1 MDELSSPSPQA
12 EARADRVSAVEPSDR
27 LPRSARR
34 AARSG
39 FFRALVFLLAL
50 TALCWVL
57 LVLHP
62 ETGALTVKSQ
72 TSIFDIGS
80 RVDRLVTNAAS
91 DALDGIAVIRK
102 IYSIPETDLVAP
114 LPDPTRY
121 GVTNDPA
128 EVQAVLDEAAVL
140 LDGQE
145 MIWNPDIQRVK
156 GSDIQYYRDDSILA
170 VAWKEPI
177 EYTAVSFCEIRI
189 ADGSQLRRCLAGNT
203 YGSSLH
209 LLATDMAKSVNAVI
223 AINGDY
229 YDYRRLGLTAYQ
241 RQLYRVNP
249 DRVDSAF
256 FTASGDILFSHPDEL
271 ADEAEAAQFLADN
284 DVVFAISFGPILVE
298 DGKMTQLGNYY
309 PVGEITDHYSRS
321 VIAQVDELH
330 YLLMTVNIEPGLTH
344 AATLYQAQR
353 FIYDKG
359 VQSAYNLDGGQTAVL
374 VFGGE
379 LFNRVDWGAQRNM
392 SDIIY
397 FATAI
402 PEEEWQT

>member
-1 MDELSSPSPQA
+1 MNEYSPA
-12 EARADRVSAVEPSDR
+12 ANEAVARPTEKPDRPSR
-27 LPRSARR
+27 F
-34 AARSG
+34 ARS
-39 FFRALVFLLAL
+39 FFLRFLFFLLSLLVLGWVLLAL
-50 TALCWVL
+50 
-57 LVLHP
+57 HP
-62 ETGALTVKSQ
+62 E
-72 TSIFDIGS
+72 IGS
-80 RVDRLVTNAAS
+80 VTVHTQQSRLDASGKVDRLVTNAAS
-91 DALDGIAVIRK
+91 DALDGIVVIRK
-102 IYSIPETDLVAP
+102 IYSIPEGDLVAP
-114 LPDPTRY
+114 LPNPACY

-128 EVQAVLDEAAVL
+128 EVQSVLADASAL
-140 LDGQE
+140 LEGEQLV
-145 MIWNPDIQRVK
+145 WNPDIERIK
-156 GSDIQYYRDDSILA
+156 GSELKYYRDDSIVA
-170 VAWKEPI
+170 VAWKEALR
-177 EYTAVSFCEIRI
+177 YTAVSFCEIRI

-209 LLATDMAKSVNAVI
+209 LQATEMARSVNAVI

-256 FTASGDILFSHPDEL
+256 FTASGDILYSHPDEL
-271 ADEAEAAQFLADN
+271 ADEAEARQFLIDN

-298 DGKMTQLGNYY
+298 NGEKTTLGNYY
-309 PVGEITDHYSRS
+309 PVGQITDHYSRS
-321 VIAQVDELH
+321 VIAQVGERH

-344 AATLYQAQR
+344 AATLAQAQD
-353 FIYDKG
+353 FIYSKG

-379 LFNRVDWGAQRNM
+379 LFNRVDWGTQRNM

-402 PEEEWQT
+402 PEEEWQS

>member
-1 MDELSSPSPQA
+1 MDNVSSATSPEQSSSPQPRKT
-12 EARADRVSAVEPSDR
+12 EKADRLSRFASSPVLCALAV
-27 LPRSARR
+27 
-34 AARSG
+34 
-39 FFRALVFLLAL
+39 LLSL
-50 TALCWVL
+50 TALCFVVL
-57 LVLHP
+57 ALHP
-62 ETGALTVKSQ
+62 ETGSITQDADSVFDASQ
-72 TSIFDIGS
+72 
-80 RVDRLVTNAAS
+80 RVDRLLTNAAS

-102 IYSIPETDLVAP
+102 VYSIPESYLVAP
-114 LPDPTRY
+114 KPDPSRY
-121 GVTNDPA
+121 GVTDDPS
-128 EVQAVLDEAAVL
+128 EVLAVLDEAKEL

-145 MIWNPDIQRVK
+145 LIWNPDIERIK
-156 GSDIQYYRDDSILA
+156 GSLIKYYRDDSIVA
-170 VAWKEPI
+170 VAWKEAL
-177 EYTAVSFCEIRI
+177 EYTAVSFAEIRI

-209 LLATDMAKSVNAVI
+209 LFATDMAKSVNAVI

-256 FTASGDILFSHPDEL
+256 FTGSGDILFSHPGEL
-271 ADEAEAAQFLADN
+271 ADEREAAQFLLDN

-298 DGKMTQLGNYY
+298 NGEKTELGSTY
-309 PVGEITDHYSRS
+309 PVGEINDHYSRS
-321 VIAQVDELH
+321 VIAQVGPLH

-344 AATLYQAQR
+344 AATLRQAQN
-353 FIYDKG
+353 FIYNKG
-359 VQSAYNLDGGQTAVL
+359 VQSAYTLDGGQTAVL

-379 LFNRVDWGAQRNM
+379 LFNRVDWGAQRAM

-402 PEEEWQT
+402 PEEEWQS

>member
-1 MDELSSPSPQA
+1 M
-12 EARADRVSAVEPSDR
+12 RVIAV
-27 LPRSARR
+27 
-34 AARSG
+34 
-39 FFRALVFLLAL
+39 LLAFA
-50 TALCWVL
+50 ALIWML
-57 LVLHP
+57 LAIHP
-62 ETGALTVKSQ
+62 ETGTTTVRSKLGVL
-72 TSIFDIGS
+72 DIS
-80 RVDRLVTNAAS
+80 ARIDRQITNAAS

-114 LPDPTRY
+114 MPDPARY
-121 GVTNDPA
+121 GVTNDPS
-128 EVQAVLDEAAVL
+128 EVQAVLDEASVL
-140 LDGQE
+140 LDGE
-145 MIWNPDIQRVK
+145 TLVWNPDIQRIK
-156 GSDIQYYRDDSILA
+156 GSQMQYYRDDSIVA
-170 VAWKEPI
+170 VAWKEPL

-209 LLATDMAKSVNAVI
+209 LLATDMAKSVNAVV

-241 RQLYRVNP
+241 RQLYRINP

-271 ADEAEAAQFLADN
+271 ADEQEAARFVEEN
-284 DVVFAISFGPILVE
+284 DVIFAISFGPILVE
-298 DGKMTQLGNYY
+298 NGEKTTLGNYY
-309 PVGEITDHYSRS
+309 PIGEITDHYSRS
-321 VIAQVDELH
+321 VIAQVGERH

-344 AATLYQAQR
+344 AATLLQAQD
-353 FIYDKG
+353 FIYRKG

>member
-1 MDELSSPSPQA
+1 MDELATPSSASGRTGRAPGREP
-12 EARADRVSAVEPSDR
+12 ADRFPRRARPFA
-27 LPRSARR
+27 RSA
-34 AARSG
+34 
-39 FFRALVFLLAL
+39 FFRFLLFLL
-50 TALCWVL
+50 TLAALCWVL
-57 LVLHP
+57 LLVHP
-62 ETGALTVKSQ
+62 ETGTVTVLSQ
-72 TSIFDIGS
+72 ASVFDVSS

-102 IYSIPETDLVAP
+102 IYNIPETDLVAP
-114 LPDPTRY
+114 QPNPACY
-121 GVTNDPA
+121 GVTDKPS
-128 EVQAVLDEAAVL
+128 EVQAVLDGAAAL
-140 LDGQE
+140 LDGQQ
-145 MIWNPDIQRVK
+145 MIWSPDIQRIK
-156 GSDIQYYRDDSILA
+156 GSSIKYYRDDSIVA
-170 VAWKEPI
+170 VAWKEAI
-177 EYTAVSFCEIRI
+177 EYTAVSFAEIRI

-209 LLATDMAKSVNAVI
+209 LLATDMAKSVNAVL

-256 FTASGDILFSHPDEL
+256 FTASGDILFSHPGEL
-271 ADEAEAAQFLADN
+271 ADETEAAQYLIDN
-284 DVVFAISFGPILVE
+284 DVVFAVSFGPILVE
-298 DGKMTQLGNYY
+298 NGEMTRLGSSY
-309 PVGEITDHYSRS
+309 PVGEINDHYSRS

-330 YLLMTVNIEPGLTH
+330 YLLMTINIEPGLTH
-344 AATLYQAQR
+344 AATLAQAQR

-359 VQSAYNLDGGQTAVL
+359 VRSAYNLDGGQTAVL